1 MYHSLFTALPT
12 TMRKTIPTLLLATA
26 SVLTLGA
33 CHAIYR
39 PDVQQG
45 NLLIGKNVSEL
56 KPGLTKQQVVALL
69 GSPSVVSPFNANQ
82 WNYVATMQRRGGTIK
97 ERTLTLY
104 FDNDT
109 LVRTDGNFMKETP
122 QDLLQESHKYG
133 PLYPSNLTKEQQK
146 DLEKKQQQQSDGGD
160 SGGG

>member
-1 MYHSLFTALPT
+1 M
-12 TMRKTIPTLLLATA
+12 TMRKTIPALLLASA

-33 CHAIYR
+33 CRVIYK

-69 GSPSVVSPFNANQ
+69 GTPSVVSPFDANQ
-82 WNYVATMQRRGGTIK
+82 WNYVATMQRRGGAIK

-109 LVRTDGNFMKETP
+109 LVRTDGNFMQETP
-122 QDLLQESHKYG
+122 QELLQESHKYG
-133 PLYPSNLTKEQQK
+133 PLYPSNLTKQQQK
-146 DLEKKQQQQSDGGD
+146 ELEQKQKQ
-160 SGGG
+160 GGG

>member
-1 MYHSLFTALPT
+1 
-12 TMRKTIPTLLLATA
+12 MRKTIPTILLAAT

-33 CHAIYR
+33 CNMIYK

-56 KPGLTKQQVVALL
+56 KPGLTKKQVMALL
-69 GSPSVVSPFNANQ
+69 GTPSVVSPFAQNQ
-82 WNYVATMQRRGGTIK
+82 WNYVATLQRRGGTIQ
-97 ERTLTLY
+97 ERTLTLH

-109 LVRTDGNFMKETP
+109 LVRTDGDFMKETP
-122 QDLLQESHKYG
+122 QELLQESHKYG

-146 DLEKKQQQQSDGGD
+146 DLEKKQKQ
-160 SGGG
+160 GGG

>member
-1 MYHSLFTALPT
+1 
-12 TMRKTIPTLLLATA
+12 MRKIIPVVLLASA
-26 SVLTLGA
+26 SVLMLGA
-33 CHAIYR
+33 CNAIYR

-69 GSPSVVSPFNANQ
+69 GTPSLISPFNQNQ
-82 WNYVATMQRRGGTIK
+82 WNYVATLQRRGGALN

-109 LVRTDGNFMKETP
+109 LVRTDGNFMQETP

-133 PLYPSNLTKEQQK
+133 PLYPTNLTKEQQK
-146 DLEKKQQQQSDGGD
+146 ELEKKQQQGGDGG
-160 SGGG
+160 

>member
-1 MYHSLFTALPT
+1 
-12 TMRKTIPTLLLATA
+12 MRKIIPVVLLASA
-26 SVLTLGA
+26 SVLMLGA
-33 CHAIYR
+33 CNAIYR

-69 GSPSVVSPFNANQ
+69 GTPSLISPFNQNQ
-82 WNYVATMQRRGGTIK
+82 WNYVATLQRRGGALK

-109 LVRTDGNFMKETP
+109 LVRTDGNFMQETP

-133 PLYPSNLTKEQQK
+133 PLYPTNLTKEQQK
-146 DLEKKQQQQSDGGD
+146 ELEKKQQQGGDGG
-160 SGGG
+160 

>member
-1 MYHSLFTALPT
+1 
-12 TMRKTIPTLLLATA
+12 MRKIIPVVLLASA
-26 SVLTLGA
+26 SVLMLGA
-33 CHAIYR
+33 CNAIYR

-69 GSPSVVSPFNANQ
+69 GTPSLISPVNQNQ
-82 WNYVATMQRRGGTIK
+82 WNYVATLQRRGGALK

-109 LVRTDGNFMKETP
+109 LVRTDGNFMQETP

-133 PLYPSNLTKEQQK
+133 PLYPTNLTKEQQK
-146 DLEKKQQQQSDGGD
+146 ELEKKQQQGGDGG
-160 SGGG
+160 

>member
-1 MYHSLFTALPT
+1 M
-12 TMRKTIPTLLLATA
+12 TMRKTIPSLLLAGA
-26 SVLTLGA
+26 SVFTLGA
-33 CHAIYR
+33 CHVIYK

-45 NLLIGKNVSEL
+45 NLLIGKNVGEL

-69 GSPSVVSPFNANQ
+69 GSPSVVSPFNSNQ
-82 WNYVATMQRRGGTIK
+82 WNYVATMQRRGGTVQ

-122 QDLLQESHKYG
+122 QELLQESHKYG

-146 DLEKKQQQQSDGGD
+146 DLEKKQQQGGDD

>member
-1 MYHSLFTALPT
+1 
-12 TMRKTIPTLLLATA
+12 MRTPVPAILLAATCA
-26 SVLTLGA
+26 LSLGG
-33 CHAIYR
+33 CNAIYR

-69 GSPSVVSPFNANQ
+69 GTPSVVSPFDQNQ
-82 WNYVATMQRRGGTIK
+82 WNYVATMQRRGGTIN

-122 QDLLQESHKYG
+122 QELLRESHKYG
-133 PLYPSNLTKEQQK
+133 PLYPTNLTKQQQK
-146 DLEKKQQQQSDGGD
+146 ELEKKQQQ
-160 SGGG
+160 GGG

>member
-1 MYHSLFTALPT
+1 
-12 TMRKTIPTLLLATA
+12 MRKIITAVLLASA

-33 CHAIYR
+33 CNPIYR

-45 NLLIGKNVSEL
+45 NLLIGKNVGEL

-69 GSPSVVSPFNANQ
+69 GTPSLISPFNQNQ
-82 WNYVATMQRRGGTIK
+82 WNYVATLQRRGGALK
-97 ERTLTLY
+97 ERALTLY

-109 LVRTDGNFMKETP
+109 LVRTDGNFMQETP

-133 PLYPSNLTKEQQK
+133 PLYPTNLTKEQQK
-146 DLEKKQQQQSDGGD
+146 ELEKKQQQGGDGG
-160 SGGG
+160 